1 VKQSEPSVDND
12 GVRTLFPRSAV
23 PWLLIVTLA
32 AAGAAAAAGYGLTAP
47 KRYRA
52 TALLLVSPVPASDTT
67 FVGLD
72 LLRDVGGK
80 RTAAASAAVMLS
92 SPEVV
97 AAVKAQLGLPRSPE
111 AVLAALHATVIGG
124 SDVVAVTAEDTS
136 ANGAAQLANAF
147 AGTLVSQR
155 TASLQ
160 SQLATAI
167 KRDTQLLQAM
177 SPSSRASGAGVGLQ
191 ERLTAL
197 RGFLGQPDPT
207 LRVTAQAS
215 APSSVFSP
223 KVPRLIEIGAGAGL
237 AAGLVAAILILL
249 GRGRGAAGRES
260 DRPMSER
267 LVKRLEQ
274 RATERIDTLLA
285 EQKQLLTRE
294 AELVARE
301 RDVAAQLEQA
311 NVAAYAHPA
320 AVDDV
325 RERSLV
331 DRHAELSAQERELA
345 AREARLVEREQH
357 LAETAAPAAAQPGPE
372 VEQRERELETRVAAL
387 GHREAELARRA
398 AAVAAREREGAE
410 QAEALERHTQELE
423 GWAAELA
430 ARKEEPV
437 PVPVPVPEPEP
448 EPAPLAAAPEP
459 VPVTA
464 AVDEQPVPAGD
475 GRWNLFALQRLVEE
489 HGVEHPERVEEWAS
503 YLYFLREYAEPDG
516 TVPAS
521 FDWLIEET
529 FTELVG

>member
-1 VKQSEPSVDND
+1 
-12 GVRTLFPRSAV
+12 LFPRSAV

-111 AVLAALHATVIGG
+111 AVLAALHATVVGG

-147 AGTLVSQR
+147 AGTLVS
-155 TASLQ
+155 
-160 SQLATAI
+160 AI

-301 RDVAAQLEQA
+301 REVAAQLEQA
-311 NVAAYAHPA
+311 NVAVYAHPA
-320 AVDDV
+320 PVDDV

-398 AAVAAREREGAE
+398 AAVAAREREAAE

-430 ARKEEPV
+430 ARKEEPE
-437 PVPVPVPEPEP
+437 PVPVLEQEP

-459 VPVTA
+459 VPVPA